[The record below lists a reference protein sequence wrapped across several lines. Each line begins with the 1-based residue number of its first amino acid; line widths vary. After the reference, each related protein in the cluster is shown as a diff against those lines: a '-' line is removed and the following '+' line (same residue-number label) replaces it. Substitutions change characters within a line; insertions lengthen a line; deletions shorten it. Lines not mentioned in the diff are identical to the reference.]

1 MSERSGQD
9 GGGGGNRTEP
19 LHKNGRRTNSAESAQ
34 KCHRIQFQRS
44 SSQQFQCAK
53 YACTLQAHFRT
64 NLLQIYCR
72 FWPMSRCRRNLRRSS
87 GICRSMSGE
96 SLKLSSRHIMPD
108 AFSELLRSRPR
119 NPYVISHVE
128 RRIAPQA
135 SQEASAVPSWP
146 NLFSQ

>member
-1 MSERSGQD
+1 
-9 GGGGGNRTEP
+9 
-19 LHKNGRRTNSAESAQ
+19 
-34 KCHRIQFQRS
+34 
-44 SSQQFQCAK
+44 
-53 YACTLQAHFRT
+53 
-64 NLLQIYCR
+64 
-72 FWPMSRCRRNLRRSS
+72 LRRSS

-119 NPYVISHVE
+119 NPYVISYVE